1 MKAEGLK
8 VVEENIGH
16 ALQDTGT
23 GKYFLNR
30 TPFAQELRP
39 TINKT
44 NMTSF
49 KLKRKNLYSRENN

>member
-1 MKAEGLK
+1 MKAEGPK

-23 GKYFLNR
+23 GKDFLNR
-30 TPFAQELRP
+30 TAFAQELRQQS
-39 TINKT
+39 T

-49 KLKRKNLYSRENN
+49 KLKKKIYTAEKTTE